1 VLCLVSM
8 KPIKKILVAIDESP
22 ASRSALTYAVYIAQA
37 CKAHVELVHVSRPEP
52 DNSRE
57 VMVVGEGTRP
67 VLTDWVGKPKASL
80 SDLFAEL
87 EEKGR
92 VQLDAHLFQADI
104 SQAILTAA
112 VGYDLLVLGTHGR
125 TGVAHAVKGSIAE
138 NVVRRAQCPVITVHA
153 GDEHMP
159 S

>member
-1 VLCLVSM
+1 M

-37 CKAHVELVHVSRPEP
+37 CQANVELVHVSPPEP

-57 VMVVGEGTRP
+57 VMVVGEGPRP
-67 VLTDWVGKPKASL
+67 VLRDWVGTPKAGSL

-138 NVVRRAQCPVITVHA
+138 NVVRRAHCPVITVHA
-153 GDEHMP
+153 GHEHLP